1 MHLRLFSHYI
11 AVVGLFAIACS
22 TSVDTVTK
30 FRFVEATVSQ
40 AHEAMRVGTLTSRE
54 LVEGYLDR
62 IRQYDQSSLLNSI
75 VVTNPDA
82 LAEADALD
90 EEFERTGELRP
101 LHGIPIIVKD
111 NYDTIGLQTAAG
123 SEAMK
128 GSTPPDDAFQVA
140 RLKEA
145 GAIVLAK
152 SNMAE
157 WAFSPYVTESSLA
170 GTTRNPYDLE
180 RVPAGSSGG
189 TAASVAAS
197 FGMIGLG
204 TDTGN
209 SIRGPSSH
217 NMLVGIR
224 STKGLTS
231 IDGIIPLYARN
242 DVGGPMART
251 VEDAVRVLELI
262 AGNDP
267 ADPITKRSSGHI
279 PESYLEFLNTG
290 ALKGVRIGVFRRY
303 IDAEATDPEIRT
315 VMARAISDLMD
326 LGAKI
331 VDPVDIPDYP
341 ELTAN
346 LWCNTFQH
354 DVNLYLASLGDA
366 APHRTLA
373 SVVESGRY
381 APYIESRLRRAL
393 EITEAPDDRD
403 PICADIFSTPANIA
417 FREAVSRMMD
427 ENELD
432 AFIYPTWSNP
442 PRMIGDME
450 SPAGDNSQHLSP
462 HTGFP
467 AITVPMGVTYDG
479 LPAGV
484 TFMGRE
490 YSEPLLIGFAYS
502 YEQATRHRK
511 PPARFRELQ

>member
-1 MHLRLFSHYI
+1 
-11 AVVGLFAIACS
+11 
-22 TSVDTVTK
+22 
-30 FRFVEATVSQ
+30 
-40 AHEAMRVGTLTSRE
+40 
-54 LVEGYLDR
+54 
-62 IRQYDQSSLLNSI
+62 
-75 VVTNPDA
+75 
-82 LAEADALD
+82 
-90 EEFERTGELRP
+90 
-101 LHGIPIIVKD
+101 
-111 NYDTIGLQTAAG
+111 
-123 SEAMK
+123 
-128 GSTPPDDAFQVA
+128 
-140 RLKEA
+140 
-145 GAIVLAK
+145 
-152 SNMAE
+152 
-157 WAFSPYVTESSLA
+157 
-170 GTTRNPYDLE
+170 
-180 RVPAGSSGG
+180 
-189 TAASVAAS
+189 
-197 FGMIGLG
+197 
-204 TDTGN
+204 
-209 SIRGPSSH
+209 
-217 NMLVGIR
+217 
-224 STKGLTS
+224 
-231 IDGIIPLYARN
+231 
-242 DVGGPMART
+242 
-251 VEDAVRVLELI
+251 
-262 AGNDP
+262 
-267 ADPITKRSSGHI
+267 
-279 PESYLEFLNTG
+279 
-290 ALKGVRIGVFRRY
+290 
-303 IDAEATDPEIRT
+303 
-315 VMARAISDLMD
+315 RAISDLMD

-341 ELTAN
+341 ELTAH

-393 EITEAPDDRD
+393 EITEAPEDRD

-417 FREAVSRMMD
+417 FREAASRMMD

-484 TFMGRE
+484 TFLGRE